1 MQNKTL
7 ETLVWVLIYA
17 GLFIAGLGVWFMEHS
32 LAVGWTM
39 FLCGAGMVV
48 AGAVLIWVRSRRT

>member
-7 ETLVWVLIYA
+7 ESLVWVLIY
-17 GLFIAGLGVWFMEHS
+17 GGMFVAGLGVWFMEHH

-39 FLCGAGMVV
+39 FVVGAGLVM
-48 AGAVLIWVRSRRT
+48 AGAVLIWVRSRRP